1 MYKIIRVVKFLKPS
15 WTFLVIVSTVAV
27 LCAGCKLDYKDA
39 DLAEEMN
46 AQVPNSV
53 LEDFS
58 QVVVRDGKVSYI
70 FSADHAELYDS
81 TKLTYFD
88 NIGFTEYKADGSTGT
103 EGAAQR
109 AVHDS
114 KTDNIIFDG
123 KIILNSTV
131 QDFVVKSD
139 YLEWNNEA
147 KILKSL
153 DDTEGTMYFNS
164 ADLKRM
170 PSNFGNVL
178 TDHSI
183 KSKVSSE
190 PDNSIDGGF
199 ILKNGDV
206 EENMSF
212 SAVIA
217 ANREKLE
224 DVIGSE
230 LFVG

>member
-15 WTFLVIVSTVAV
+15 WTFLVIVSTVVV

-139 YLEWNNEA
+139 YLEWNNDA

-153 DDTEGTMYFNS
+153 DDTE
-164 ADLKRM
+164 
-170 PSNFGNVL
+170 V
-178 TDHSI
+178 SI
-183 KSKVSSE
+183 E
-190 PDNSIDGGF
+190 QGDGSVVKGRGF
-199 ILKNGDV
+199 IADAKGKSFTLL
-206 EENMSF
+206 EEASGRY
-212 SAVIA
+212 I
-217 ANREKLE
+217 E
-224 DVIGSE
+224 DE
-230 LFVG
+230 ETE

>member
-15 WTFLVIVSTVAV
+15 WTFLVIVSTVVV

-39 DLAEEMN
+39 DLAEEKN

-131 QDFVVKSD
+131 QDLVVKSD

-147 KILKSL
+147 NILKSL
-153 DDTEGTMYFNS
+153 DDTE
-164 ADLKRM
+164 
-170 PSNFGNVL
+170 V
-178 TDHSI
+178 SI
-183 KSKVSSE
+183 E
-190 PDNSIDGGF
+190 QGDGSVVKGRGF
-199 ILKNGDV
+199 IADAKGKSFTLL
-206 EENMSF
+206 EEASGRY
-212 SAVIA
+212 I
-217 ANREKLE
+217 E
-224 DVIGSE
+224 DE
-230 LFVG
+230 ETE

>member
-15 WTFLVIVSTVAV
+15 WTFLVIVTTVAV

-139 YLEWNNEA
+139 YLEWNNDA

-153 DDTEGTMYFNS
+153 DDTE
-164 ADLKRM
+164 
-170 PSNFGNVL
+170 V
-178 TDHSI
+178 SI
-183 KSKVSSE
+183 E
-190 PDNSIDGGF
+190 QGDGSVVKGRGF
-199 ILKNGDV
+199 IADAKGKSFTLL
-206 EENMSF
+206 EEASGRY
-212 SAVIA
+212 I
-217 ANREKLE
+217 E
-224 DVIGSE
+224 DE
-230 LFVG
+230 ETE

>member
-1 MYKIIRVVKFLKPS
+1 MTLSLMYKIIRVVKFLKPS

-27 LCAGCKLDYKDA
+27 LCAGCILDYKDA

-46 AQVPNSV
+46 EQVPNSV

-109 AVHDS
+109 AIHDS

-123 KIILNSTV
+123 KIILKSTV

-153 DDTEGTMYFNS
+153 DDTE
-164 ADLKRM
+164 
-170 PSNFGNVL
+170 V
-178 TDHSI
+178 SI
-183 KSKVSSE
+183 E
-190 PDNSIDGGF
+190 QGDGSVVKGRGF
-199 ILKNGDV
+199 IADAKGKSFTLL
-206 EENMSF
+206 EEASGRY
-212 SAVIA
+212 I
-217 ANREKLE
+217 E
-224 DVIGSE
+224 DE
-230 LFVG
+230 ETE

>member
-1 MYKIIRVVKFLKPS
+1 MTLSLMYKIIRVVKFLKPS

-88 NIGFTEYKADGSTGT
+88 NIGFTEYKEDGSTGT

-153 DDTEGTMYFNS
+153 DDTE
-164 ADLKRM
+164 
-170 PSNFGNVL
+170 V
-178 TDHSI
+178 SI
-183 KSKVSSE
+183 E
-190 PDNSIDGGF
+190 QGDGSVVKGRGF
-199 ILKNGDV
+199 IADAKGKSFTLL
-206 EENMSF
+206 EEASGRY
-212 SAVIA
+212 I
-217 ANREKLE
+217 E
-224 DVIGSE
+224 DE
-230 LFVG
+230 ETE

>member
-1 MYKIIRVVKFLKPS
+1 MTLSLMYKIIRVVKFLKPS
-15 WTFLVIVSTVAV
+15 WTFLVIVSTVVV

-153 DDTEGTMYFNS
+153 DDTE
-164 ADLKRM
+164 
-170 PSNFGNVL
+170 V
-178 TDHSI
+178 SI
-183 KSKVSSE
+183 E
-190 PDNSIDGGF
+190 QGDGSVVKGRGF
-199 ILKNGDV
+199 IADAKGK
-206 EENMSF
+206 SF
-212 SAVIA
+212 TL
-217 ANREKLE
+217 LE
-224 DVIGSE
+224 DASGRYIE
-230 LFVG
+230 DEETE

>member
-1 MYKIIRVVKFLKPS
+1 MTLSLMYKIIRVVKFLKPS

-109 AVHDS
+109 AIHDS

-123 KIILNSTV
+123 KIILKSTV

-153 DDTEGTMYFNS
+153 DDTE
-164 ADLKRM
+164 
-170 PSNFGNVL
+170 V
-178 TDHSI
+178 SI
-183 KSKVSSE
+183 E
-190 PDNSIDGGF
+190 QGDGSVVKGRGF
-199 ILKNGDV
+199 IADAKGKSFTLL
-206 EENMSF
+206 EEASGRY
-212 SAVIA
+212 I
-217 ANREKLE
+217 E
-224 DVIGSE
+224 DE
-230 LFVG
+230 ETE

>member
-1 MYKIIRVVKFLKPS
+1 MTLSLMYKIIRVVKFLKPS
-15 WTFLVIVSTVAV
+15 WTFLVIVSTVVV

-58 QVVVRDGKVSYI
+58 RVVVRDGKVSYI

-153 DDTEGTMYFNS
+153 DDTE
-164 ADLKRM
+164 
-170 PSNFGNVL
+170 V
-178 TDHSI
+178 SI
-183 KSKVSSE
+183 E
-190 PDNSIDGGF
+190 QGDGSVVKGRGF
-199 ILKNGDV
+199 IADAKGK
-206 EENMSF
+206 SF
-212 SAVIA
+212 TL
-217 ANREKLE
+217 LE
-224 DVIGSE
+224 DASGRYIE
-230 LFVG
+230 DEETE

>member
-109 AVHDS
+109 AIHDS

-139 YLEWNNEA
+139 YLEWNNDA

-153 DDTEGTMYFNS
+153 DDTE
-164 ADLKRM
+164 
-170 PSNFGNVL
+170 V
-178 TDHSI
+178 SI
-183 KSKVSSE
+183 E
-190 PDNSIDGGF
+190 QGDGSVVKGRGF
-199 ILKNGDV
+199 IADAKGKSFTLL
-206 EENMSF
+206 EEASGRY
-212 SAVIA
+212 I
-217 ANREKLE
+217 E
-224 DVIGSE
+224 DE
-230 LFVG
+230 ETE

>member
-46 AQVPNSV
+46 EQVPNSV

-153 DDTEGTMYFNS
+153 DDTE
-164 ADLKRM
+164 
-170 PSNFGNVL
+170 V
-178 TDHSI
+178 SI
-183 KSKVSSE
+183 E
-190 PDNSIDGGF
+190 QGDGSVVKGRGF
-199 ILKNGDV
+199 IADAKGKSFTLL
-206 EENMSF
+206 EEASGRY
-212 SAVIA
+212 I
-217 ANREKLE
+217 E
-224 DVIGSE
+224 DE
-230 LFVG
+230 ETE

>member
-123 KIILNSTV
+123 KIILNSKV

-153 DDTEGTMYFNS
+153 DDTE
-164 ADLKRM
+164 
-170 PSNFGNVL
+170 V
-178 TDHSI
+178 SI
-183 KSKVSSE
+183 E
-190 PDNSIDGGF
+190 QGDGSVVKGRGF
-199 ILKNGDV
+199 IADAKGKSFILL
-206 EENMSF
+206 EEASGRY
-212 SAVIA
+212 I
-217 ANREKLE
+217 E
-224 DVIGSE
+224 DE
-230 LFVG
+230 ETE

>member
-1 MYKIIRVVKFLKPS
+1 MTLSLMYKIIRVVKFLKPS

-103 EGAAQR
+103 EGAARR

-153 DDTEGTMYFNS
+153 DDTE
-164 ADLKRM
+164 
-170 PSNFGNVL
+170 V
-178 TDHSI
+178 SI
-183 KSKVSSE
+183 E
-190 PDNSIDGGF
+190 QGDGSVVKGRGF
-199 ILKNGDV
+199 IADAKGKSFTLL
-206 EENMSF
+206 EEASGRY
-212 SAVIA
+212 I
-217 ANREKLE
+217 E
-224 DVIGSE
+224 DE
-230 LFVG
+230 ETE

>member
-15 WTFLVIVSTVAV
+15 WTFLVIVSTVVV

-147 KILKSL
+147 KILKSP
-153 DDTEGTMYFNS
+153 DDTE
-164 ADLKRM
+164 
-170 PSNFGNVL
+170 V
-178 TDHSI
+178 SI
-183 KSKVSSE
+183 E
-190 PDNSIDGGF
+190 QGDGSVVKGRGF
-199 ILKNGDV
+199 IADAKGK
-206 EENMSF
+206 SF
-212 SAVIA
+212 TL
-217 ANREKLE
+217 LE
-224 DVIGSE
+224 DASGRYIE
-230 LFVG
+230 DEETE

>member
-1 MYKIIRVVKFLKPS
+1 MYKIIRIVKFLKPS

-153 DDTEGTMYFNS
+153 DDTE
-164 ADLKRM
+164 
-170 PSNFGNVL
+170 V
-178 TDHSI
+178 SI
-183 KSKVSSE
+183 E
-190 PDNSIDGGF
+190 QGDGSVVKGRGF
-199 ILKNGDV
+199 IADAKGKSFTLL
-206 EENMSF
+206 EEASGRY
-212 SAVIA
+212 I
-217 ANREKLE
+217 E
-224 DVIGSE
+224 DE
-230 LFVG
+230 ETE

>member
-1 MYKIIRVVKFLKPS
+1 MYKIIRVVKFLKQS

-153 DDTEGTMYFNS
+153 DDTE
-164 ADLKRM
+164 
-170 PSNFGNVL
+170 V
-178 TDHSI
+178 SI
-183 KSKVSSE
+183 E
-190 PDNSIDGGF
+190 QGDGSVVKGRGF
-199 ILKNGDV
+199 IADAKGKSFTLL
-206 EENMSF
+206 EEASGRY
-212 SAVIA
+212 I
-217 ANREKLE
+217 E
-224 DVIGSE
+224 DE
-230 LFVG
+230 ETE

>member
-1 MYKIIRVVKFLKPS
+1 MYTIIKVVKFLKPS
-15 WTFLVIVSTVAV
+15 WTFLVFVSSVVV

-39 DLAEEMN
+39 ELAEEMN
-46 AQVPNSV
+46 EQVPNSV

-58 QVVVRDGKVSYI
+58 QVVVRDGKVSYV

-103 EGAAQR
+103 TGAAQR
-109 AVHDS
+109 AIHDS

-123 KIILNSTV
+123 KIILNATV

-153 DDTEGTMYFNS
+153 DDTEVSIEQGDGSVVKGRGFV
-164 ADLKRM
+164 ADAK
-170 PSNFGNVL
+170 G
-178 TDHSI
+178 
-183 KSKVSSE
+183 KSFTLLEKAS
-190 PDNSIDGGF
+190 GRY
-199 ILKNGDV
+199 V
-206 EENMSF
+206 EDEE
-212 SAVIA
+212 A
-217 ANREKLE
+217 E
-224 DVIGSE
+224 
-230 LFVG
+230 

>member
-1 MYKIIRVVKFLKPS
+1 MTLSLMYKIIRVVKFLKPS
-15 WTFLVIVSTVAV
+15 WTFLVIVSTVVV

-139 YLEWNNEA
+139 YLEWNNDA

-153 DDTEGTMYFNS
+153 DDTE
-164 ADLKRM
+164 
-170 PSNFGNVL
+170 V
-178 TDHSI
+178 SI
-183 KSKVSSE
+183 E
-190 PDNSIDGGF
+190 QGDGSVVKGRGF
-199 ILKNGDV
+199 IADAKGKSFTLL
-206 EENMSF
+206 EEASGRY
-212 SAVIA
+212 I
-217 ANREKLE
+217 E
-224 DVIGSE
+224 DE
-230 LFVG
+230 ETE

>member
-1 MYKIIRVVKFLKPS
+1 MTLSLMYKIIRVVKFLKPS

-153 DDTEGTMYFNS
+153 DDTE
-164 ADLKRM
+164 
-170 PSNFGNVL
+170 V
-178 TDHSI
+178 SI
-183 KSKVSSE
+183 E
-190 PDNSIDGGF
+190 QGDGSVVKGRGF
-199 ILKNGDV
+199 IADAKGKSFTLLKEASGRYIED
-206 EENMSF
+206 EET
-212 SAVIA
+212 
-217 ANREKLE
+217 E
-224 DVIGSE
+224 
-230 LFVG
+230 

>member
-139 YLEWNNEA
+139 YLEWNNDA

-153 DDTEGTMYFNS
+153 DDTE
-164 ADLKRM
+164 
-170 PSNFGNVL
+170 V
-178 TDHSI
+178 SI
-183 KSKVSSE
+183 E
-190 PDNSIDGGF
+190 QGDGSVVKGRGF
-199 ILKNGDV
+199 IADAKGKSFTLL
-206 EENMSF
+206 EEASGRY
-212 SAVIA
+212 I
-217 ANREKLE
+217 E
-224 DVIGSE
+224 DE
-230 LFVG
+230 ETE

>member
-88 NIGFTEYKADGSTGT
+88 NIGCTEYKADGSTGT

-153 DDTEGTMYFNS
+153 DDTE
-164 ADLKRM
+164 
-170 PSNFGNVL
+170 V
-178 TDHSI
+178 SI
-183 KSKVSSE
+183 E
-190 PDNSIDGGF
+190 QGDGSVVKGRGF
-199 ILKNGDV
+199 IADAKGKSFTLL
-206 EENMSF
+206 EEASGRY
-212 SAVIA
+212 I
-217 ANREKLE
+217 E
-224 DVIGSE
+224 DE
-230 LFVG
+230 ETE

>member
-1 MYKIIRVVKFLKPS
+1 MTLSLMYKIIRVVKFLKQS

-123 KIILNSTV
+123 KIILNSTG
-131 QDFVVKSD
+131 QDFVGKSD

-153 DDTEGTMYFNS
+153 DDTE
-164 ADLKRM
+164 
-170 PSNFGNVL
+170 V
-178 TDHSI
+178 SI
-183 KSKVSSE
+183 E
-190 PDNSIDGGF
+190 QGDGSVVKGRGF
-199 ILKNGDV
+199 IADAKGKSFTLL
-206 EENMSF
+206 EEASGRY
-212 SAVIA
+212 I
-217 ANREKLE
+217 E
-224 DVIGSE
+224 DE
-230 LFVG
+230 ETE

>member
-153 DDTEGTMYFNS
+153 DDTE
-164 ADLKRM
+164 
-170 PSNFGNVL
+170 V
-178 TDHSI
+178 SI
-183 KSKVSSE
+183 E
-190 PDNSIDGGF
+190 QGDGSVVKGRGF
-199 ILKNGDV
+199 IADAKGKSFTLL
-206 EENMSF
+206 EEASGRY
-212 SAVIA
+212 I
-217 ANREKLE
+217 E
-224 DVIGSE
+224 DE
-230 LFVG
+230 ETE

>member
-15 WTFLVIVSTVAV
+15 WTFLVIVSTVVV

-88 NIGFTEYKADGSTGT
+88 NIGFTEYKADGS
-103 EGAAQR
+103 
-109 AVHDS
+109 

-153 DDTEGTMYFNS
+153 DDTE
-164 ADLKRM
+164 
-170 PSNFGNVL
+170 V
-178 TDHSI
+178 SI
-183 KSKVSSE
+183 E
-190 PDNSIDGGF
+190 QGDGSVVKGRGF
-199 ILKNGDV
+199 IADAKGKSFTLL
-206 EENMSF
+206 EEASGRY
-212 SAVIA
+212 I
-217 ANREKLE
+217 E
-224 DVIGSE
+224 DE
-230 LFVG
+230 ETE

>member
-1 MYKIIRVVKFLKPS
+1 MTLSLMYKIIRVVKFLKPS
-15 WTFLVIVSTVAV
+15 WTFLVIVSTVVV

-153 DDTEGTMYFNS
+153 DDTE
-164 ADLKRM
+164 
-170 PSNFGNVL
+170 V
-178 TDHSI
+178 SI
-183 KSKVSSE
+183 E
-190 PDNSIDGGF
+190 QGDGSVVKGRGF
-199 ILKNGDV
+199 IADAKGKSFTLL
-206 EENMSF
+206 EEASGRY
-212 SAVIA
+212 I
-217 ANREKLE
+217 E
-224 DVIGSE
+224 DE
-230 LFVG
+230 ETE

>member
-15 WTFLVIVSTVAV
+15 WTFLVFVSTVAV

-123 KIILNSTV
+123 KIILDSTV

-153 DDTEGTMYFNS
+153 DDTE
-164 ADLKRM
+164 
-170 PSNFGNVL
+170 V
-178 TDHSI
+178 SI
-183 KSKVSSE
+183 E
-190 PDNSIDGGF
+190 QGDGSVVKGRGF
-199 ILKNGDV
+199 IADAKGKSFTLL
-206 EENMSF
+206 EEASGRY
-212 SAVIA
+212 I
-217 ANREKLE
+217 E
-224 DVIGSE
+224 DE
-230 LFVG
+230 ETE